1 MDVRITDGISRSGV
15 QAIEEENETAPLFES
30 RNATMIAL
38 LETVKRAA
46 TADTTILLTGESGT
60 GKDVLARQI
69 HRWSHRRDRP
79 FVVINCATLADQLL
93 ENELFGH
100 VRGAFAGAVNDKPGC
115 LQAGDGGTVLIDA
128 ISELIPSLQV
138 KFLSFVQECSFRRI
152 GGSGTISVDVRLL
165 AASNQDLEAE
175 VRAGRFREDLYYRL
189 NVIAFTLPPLRERV
203 QDILPLAQRLLK
215 IISFKAGRSQLTL
228 SENAAATLTAYRWPG
243 NLRELHNALE
253 HAATL
258 APTDII
264 TYHDLPNSV
273 RHPAPPTFA
282 PITHGP
288 RLKDFERE
296 HIMRVIAESPTLE
309 QAAAKLGI
317 NVTTLWRKRREHGLG

>member
-1 MDVRITDGISRSGV
+1 M
-15 QAIEEENETAPLFES
+15 
-30 RNATMIAL
+30 
-38 LETVKRAA
+38 
-46 TADTTILLTGESGT
+46 
-60 GKDVLARQI
+60 
-69 HRWSHRRDRP
+69 
-79 FVVINCATLADQLL
+79 INCATLADQLL

-100 VRGAFAGAVNDKPGC
+100 VRGALTGAMNDKPGR

-138 KFLSFVQECSFRRI
+138 KFLSFVQERSFRRV
-152 GGSGTISVDVRLL
+152 GSSGTISVDVRLV
-165 AASNQDLEAE
+165 AASNRDMEAE

-215 IISFKAGRSQLTL
+215 KISFKAGRNQLAL
-228 SENAAATLTAYRWPG
+228 SENAAAALTAYRWPG

-258 APTDII
+258 AATDII
-264 TYHDLPNSV
+264 TCHDLPNSV
-273 RHPAPPTFA
+273 RHPAPATFA
-282 PITHGP
+282 PIAHGP

-296 HIMRVIAESPTLE
+296 RIMRAIAESPTLE

-317 NVTTLWRKRREHGLG
+317 NVTTLWRKRRQHGLE